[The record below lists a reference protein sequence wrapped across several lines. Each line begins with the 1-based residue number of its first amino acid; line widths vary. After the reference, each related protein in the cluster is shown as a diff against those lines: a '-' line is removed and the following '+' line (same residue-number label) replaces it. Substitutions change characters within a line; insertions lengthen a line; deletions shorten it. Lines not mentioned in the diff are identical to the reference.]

1 MADVNELEAMR
12 LLLDLLSDKWTVPV
26 LAALCAGGGKQR
38 FNAIRRE
45 VPQVSQK
52 SLVTCLKRL
61 EMNGLIQRNVMTTG
75 ELAVEYR
82 VTPLGHTLDEPVNA
96 LLAWSGKH
104 EREVRQAQ
112 QDYVAKIEAA
122 DERWQSPAA
131 RAVPVRLSSRQ
142 A

>member
-1 MADVNELEAMR
+1 MADIKELEAMR
-12 LLLDLLSDKWTVPV
+12 LLLDLLSDKWTVPI

-45 VPQVSQK
+45 VPPISQK

-61 EMNGLIQRNVMTTG
+61 EMNGLIQRHVLTTG

-82 VTPLGHTLDEPVNA
+82 MTPLGHTLDEPVSA
-96 LLAWSGKH
+96 LLSWSWKH

-112 QDYVAKIEAA
+112 QKYLSRTEAV
-122 DERWQSPAA
+122 DDKSGSSTA
-131 RAVPVRLSSRQ
+131 RAVPLRLVGR
-142 A
+142 

>member
-1 MADVNELEAMR
+1 MADIKDLEAMR

-38 FNAIRRE
+38 FNAIRRV
-45 VPQVSQK
+45 VPEISQK

-61 EMNGLIQRNVMTTG
+61 EMNGLIQRVVMTTG

-82 VTPLGHTLDEPVNA
+82 MTPLGHTLDEPVGA
-96 LLAWSGKH
+96 LLKWSWQH

-112 QDYVAKIEAA
+112 QDYVARIDA
-122 DERWQSPAA
+122 DEDGWGTSAA
-131 RAVPVRLSSRQ
+131 RALPMRLAGR
-142 A
+142 

>member
-1 MADVNELEAMR
+1 MADVKDLEAMR

-26 LAALCAGGGKQR
+26 LAALCSGGGKQR

-45 VPQVSQK
+45 VPEVSQK

-82 VTPLGHTLDEPVNA
+82 MTPLGHTLDEPVNA
-96 LLAWSGKH
+96 LLAWSWKH

-112 QDYVAKIEAA
+112 QDYLARIEAA
-122 DERWQSPAA
+122 DDGWASSAA
-131 RAVPVRLSSRQ
+131 RAVPMRVAGR
-142 A
+142 